1 VGKFAAVLLMD
12 SLSPYEQA
20 NCHVTDSLCREAQW
34 KGTKD
39 DTLGVEVASSQQNSG
54 LPSQS
59 HKELTSTKAIG
70 ASVSHASESM
80 MVPANILQ

>member
-1 VGKFAAVLLMD
+1 VGKFAAVLLID
-12 SLSPYEQA
+12 SLLPYEQA
-20 NCHVTDSLCREAQW
+20 NCHVMGSLCREAQR

-39 DTLGVEVASSQQNSG
+39 DTLRVDVASSQQNTG